1 MYKRLLSGLLLVIFA
16 LFSSAVLAQDAVNVV
31 DSCVDDFD
39 PEIDYFPDKIE
50 VEYAEGFSVEYH
62 NNYKLVSVQPWP
74 NATEDEWQQYVLV
87 QCGTPAP
94 EDLAD
99 LPVIEVP
106 VNRFVATATTMLP
119 HLQAQG
125 VLDRLVGIDTV
136 LYTNTQAVIERF
148 EAGELVEVAPG
159 GMGEINVEIVLD
171 LEPDVVMAQQFWS
184 GGTTYSALEEAG
196 VPFVVNSDYA
206 DTSPLGQ
213 AEWGKYISLFFNTEA
228 RANEAFAGVAER
240 YNELVELASA
250 VEERPTVIAGS
261 PYEGTWYVAAGD
273 SYLAQLLADAGANYI
288 FADVEGT
295 SVPMDFEAVLEQ
307 GIDADYWVNINQFWA
322 TTEDML
328 AADERFAE
336 FTAFQKGNLWNN
348 NRIMNANGGNAYF
361 EDGVANPDQ
370 LLADLIAIFH
380 TDLLP
385 DHEFVYYQQLASSAA
400 E

>member
-1 MYKRLLSGLLLVIFA
+1 MHKRLLSGLLLVMFA
-16 LFSSAVLAQDAVNVV
+16 LLGSGVLAQDAVNFV
-31 DSCVDDFD
+31 DSCVSDFD
-39 PEIDYFPDKIE
+39 PNVDYFPDKAE
-50 VEYAEGFSVEYH
+50 VEYAAGFSVEYH

-74 NATEDEWQQYVLV
+74 NAAEEEWQQYVLV

-119 HLQAQG
+119 HLEAQG

-148 EAGELVEVAPG
+148 ENGELVEVAPG
-159 GMGEINVEIVLD
+159 GMGEINVEILID

-228 RANEAFAGVAER
+228 LANEVFDGVAQR
-240 YNELVELASA
+240 YNELVELVST
-250 VEERPTVIAGS
+250 VEERPTAIAGS

-273 SYLAQLLADAGANYI
+273 SYLAQLLADAGADYI

-307 GIDADYWVNINQFWA
+307 GIDSDYWVNINQFWA
-322 TTEDML
+322 TTDDML

-336 FTAFQKGNLWNN
+336 FAAFQNGNLWNN
-348 NRIMNANGGNAYF
+348 NLIMNANGGNAYF
-361 EDGVANPDQ
+361 EAGVANPDQ
-370 LLADLIAIFH
+370 LLADLVAIFH
-380 TDLLP
+380 PDLLP
-385 DHEFVYYQQLASSAA
+385 DHEFIYYQQLTSSAA

>member
-1 MYKRLLSGLLLVIFA
+1 MHKRLLSGLLLVMFA
-16 LFSSAVLAQDAVNVV
+16 LLGSGVLAQDAVNFV
-31 DSCVDDFD
+31 DSCVSDFD
-39 PEIDYFPDKIE
+39 PNVDYFPDKAE
-50 VEYAEGFSVEYH
+50 VEYAAGFSVEYH

-74 NATEDEWQQYVLV
+74 NAAEEEWQQYVLV

-119 HLQAQG
+119 HLEAQG

-148 EAGELVEVAPG
+148 ENGELVEVAPG
-159 GMGEINVEIVLD
+159 GMGEINVEILID

-228 RANEAFAGVAER
+228 LANEVFDGVAQR
-240 YNELVELASA
+240 YNELVELVST
-250 VEERPTVIAGS
+250 VEERPTAIAGS

-273 SYLAQLLADAGANYI
+273 SCLAQLLADAGADYI

-307 GIDADYWVNINQFWA
+307 GIDSDYWVNINQFWA
-322 TTEDML
+322 TTDDML

-336 FTAFQKGNLWNN
+336 FAAFQNGNLWNN
-348 NRIMNANGGNAYF
+348 NLIMNANGGNAYF
-361 EDGVANPDQ
+361 EAGVANPDQ
-370 LLADLIAIFH
+370 LLADLVAIFH
-380 TDLLP
+380 PDLLP
-385 DHEFVYYQQLASSAA
+385 DHEFIYYQQLTSSAA